1 MQPYLS
7 LALHLIKSHA
17 HRVRIATHP
26 DFKEFV
32 LEANKHLK
40 GKTARGIP
48 LDGRIEFFNI
58 GGNVR
63 ELMAYM
69 VKSELS
75 RLASVTELTRTDPGL
90 LPGWETIKS
99 GEIQKKR
106 TMTAEMLQGFYKSCL
121 DPDPE
126 TGKAFAADA
135 IISNPPAFAHV
146 HVAEAMGLPLLMSFS
161 MWFSHCFRPMVN

>member
-1 MQPYLS
+1 M
-7 LALHLIKSHA
+7 HLIKSHG

-26 DFKEFV
+26 DFKDFI

-40 GKTARGIP
+40 GKTARGIK
-48 LDGRIEFFNI
+48 LDGRIEYYDI

-69 VKSELS
+69 VKSEPWPGGRGMLYK
-75 RLASVTELTRTDPGL
+75 LTRADPGII
-90 LPGWETIKS
+90 PGWETIKS
-99 GEIQKKR
+99 GDIQKKR
-106 TMTAEMLQGFYKSCL
+106 NMTAEMLQGFYNSCIE
-121 DPDPE
+121 PDPQ

-146 HVAEAMGLPLLMSFS
+146 HIAEGMGLPLLMSFS
-161 MWFSHCFRPMVN
+161 ASLPLPRAARAPAG

>member
-7 LALHLIKSHA
+7 LALHLVKSHA

-26 DFKEFV
+26 DFKDFV

-40 GKTARGIP
+40 GKTARGIQ

-69 VKSELS
+69 VKSKSPFEC
-75 RLASVTELTRTDPGL
+75 ADADPGL
-90 LPGWETIKS
+90 
-99 GEIQKKR
+99 
-106 TMTAEMLQGFYKSCL
+106 
-121 DPDPE
+121 
-126 TGKAFAADA
+126 
-135 IISNPPAFAHV
+135 
-146 HVAEAMGLPLLMSFS
+146 
-161 MWFSHCFRPMVN
+161 